1 MSDAQT
7 IDDIDQFLAK
17 CTRTLQHI
25 SGICVLTVADGTLTG
40 TFIFNYTNKQMM
52 TQYPVRQL
60 SCNSPVFETINGTRW
75 SIRLATRLPDTVG
88 VGKMIQTQYTP
99 QLLEKIGMGKIPSQP

>member
-1 MSDAQT
+1 MTDAQ
-7 IDDIDQFLAK
+7 IVAGVQQFLGK
-17 CTRTLQHI
+17 STKTLQLPA
-25 SGICVLTVADGTLTG
+25 GVCVLTVTDGTLTG
-40 TFIFNYTNKQMM
+40 TFIFNCVNKQLM

-75 SIRLATRLPDTVG
+75 SIRLATRLPAVSG

-99 QLLEKIGMGKIPSQP
+99 QLLEKMNV